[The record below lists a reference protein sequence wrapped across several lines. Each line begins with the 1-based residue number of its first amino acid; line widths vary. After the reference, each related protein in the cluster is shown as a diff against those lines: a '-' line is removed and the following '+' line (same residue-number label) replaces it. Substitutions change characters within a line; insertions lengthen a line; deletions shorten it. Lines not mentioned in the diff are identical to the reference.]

1 MFVVEVKKRKKKKA
15 DNIEFVQTVGVVV
28 EDAGVVATYTLRRSE
43 YRSLMFLKLKS
54 SFSISNDNFF
64 TEEFKNHRIE
74 V

>member
-15 DNIEFVQTVGVVV
+15 DSIEFVQTVGVVV
-28 EDAGVVATYTLRRSE
+28 EDAGVVATYTLHRSK

-74 V
+74 A